1 MSITVLALS
10 ETIIVALI
18 GVVGIGITAVVGPIL
33 IALLNHVLGI
43 RNEER
48 KKSIETIESM
58 ATQLKDL
65 EKEVERLKSRN
76 TGRGRQ

>member
-1 MSITVLALS
+1 MSSPVLALS
-10 ETIIVALI
+10 DTIIVAI
-18 GVVGIGITAVVGPIL
+18 ISVVGIGITAVVGPIL

>member
-1 MSITVLALS
+1 MSSPVLALS
-10 ETIIVALI
+10 DTIIVAI
-18 GVVGIGITAVVGPIL
+18 ISVVGIGITAVVGPIS
-33 IALLNHVLGI
+33 IALLNHVLSI

-65 EKEVERLKSRN
+65 EKEVDRLKSRSS
-76 TGRGRQ
+76 GRSR